1 MRAFYLYS
9 FLALFF
15 FFGNG
20 TWVCACGKRR
30 LPKYDQNIEQHNL
43 GRIYEQGREVNYDDI
58 QAVQRYYEAAEMGI
72 ADAQYNLGLM
82 YEQGRGGLPISKVL
96 AGLWYRRAAR
106 QGHADANENYSRLCK
121 ESQGWPI

>member
-9 FLALFF
+9 FLALFLL
-15 FFGNG
+15 FGNG
-20 TWVCACGKRR
+20 IGVFACGKRR

-43 GRIYEQGREVNYDDI
+43 GRIYEQGREVEYDDI
-58 QAVQRYYEAAEMGI
+58 RAVQRYYKAAEMGI
-72 ADAQYNLGLM
+72 ADAQYKLGLM

-106 QGHADANENYSRLCK
+106 QGHADANANYRRLC
-121 ESQGWPI
+121 EECQEWPI